1 MRLVRT
7 AWLSALAL
15 GSLAITR
22 ASLDYFGAGLPAFV
36 IEKLPLPWE
45 HAWLGALKIHVAAAA
60 LALPGCLLLLSRT
73 MLRRAPR
80 VHRYAGRVTAFVVV
94 LALVP
99 SGAYLALFAKGG
111 APAAAGFLLSGAIA
125 ATAMV
130 QAVRAA
136 RARRFADHRRFA
148 LHVLAQLSV
157 AVTSRTMLFAFDAA
171 GFDPDRAYL
180 IALWLPVAASA
191 LAVEF
196 ICRRNHAVALRA
208 SRLAARVGPAGV

>member
-15 GSLAITR
+15 GSMAITR
-22 ASLDYFGAGLPAFV
+22 ASLDYFGADQPAFV

-45 HAWLGALKIHVAAAA
+45 QIWLGALKIHVAAAA
-60 LALPGCLLLLSRT
+60 LALPGCLLLVSPWV
-73 MLRRAPR
+73 LRCAPR
-80 VHRYAGRVTAFVVV
+80 FHRYAGRVTAAVVL

-111 APAAAGFLLSGAIA
+111 APSAAGFLLSGAIV

-130 QAVRAA
+130 QAIRAA
-136 RARRFADHRRFA
+136 RARRLADHRRFA

-157 AVTSRTMLFAFDAA
+157 AVTSRAMIFVLDAK

-196 ICRRNHAVALRA
+196 ICRRNHALSPRP
-208 SRLAARVGPAGV
+208 SRLAARVSPASV